1 MDHKD
6 REFKQIH
13 TESDTNSV
21 YTEWATK
28 IEGNDSNLNLI
39 RTLPTDLAGNEFVGL
54 DQLIGYTIS
63 DVNYLVYNIQIVDEG
78 EKVPDSPDLPPEHD
92 HTEVVMFTLKKPKHN
107 DQAILIY
114 NDPEGNSAG
123 YVHGVEKSVDQ
134 VKLIKEMS
142 DSYKKLV

>member
-1 MDHKD
+1 
-6 REFKQIH
+6 
-13 TESDTNSV
+13 
-21 YTEWATK
+21 
-28 IEGNDSNLNLI
+28 
-39 RTLPTDLAGNEFVGL
+39 
-54 DQLIGYTIS
+54 
-63 DVNYLVYNIQIVDEG
+63 
-78 EKVPDSPDLPPEHD
+78 
-92 HTEVVMFTLKKPKHN
+92 MFTLKKPKHN